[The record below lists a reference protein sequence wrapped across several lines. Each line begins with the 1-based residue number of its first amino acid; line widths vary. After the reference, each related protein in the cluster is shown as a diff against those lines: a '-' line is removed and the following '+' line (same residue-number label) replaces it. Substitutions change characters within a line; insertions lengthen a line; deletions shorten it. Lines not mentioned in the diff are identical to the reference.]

1 VIRDQDCHVQAWE
14 IDKARAFFAD
24 IGGTPILINVPYER
38 WCPQRVRELA
48 AALGVDTIITADANY
63 SVFDGTHM
71 DKAGGQ
77 KYTEFL
83 LNALQDRASFRLLV
97 GNK

>member
-1 VIRDQDCHVQAWE
+1 VIRDQDCHMQAWE

-24 IGGTPILINVPYER
+24 IGGMPILINVPYER

-48 AALGVDTIITADANY
+48 AALGVETIITADANY

-83 LNALQDRASFRLLV
+83 LNALRDTDSFRHLV
-97 GNK
+97 GN